1 MFFGFCMGLMVAI
14 LILTQ
19 CSFKNNEMNV
29 NQHPPPRYIPTVPK
43 KMDFAGEE
51 VPLERWEVNEAFD
64 RELLYNYNSAGN
76 ITYVV
81 KLSFRYFPMIE
92 TILKENGIPDDFKY
106 LCVAE
111 SNLQNQV
118 SKAGAAGFWQFMK
131 DTSIGYGMEVNDSV
145 DQRYDLVMATQAACK
160 YFQIAYQ
167 KFGSWTAAAASY
179 NCGMAGYQ
187 KFSTF
192 QQTRN
197 YYELQLPDET
207 NKYIFRILTF
217 KYLISHAKEMGF
229 AVNESNGYKPMNV
242 RTVKVEST
250 ISDLTEWAKGQHTT
264 YKMIKVFNPWLRGKT
279 LEVKNGQSYLIK
291 IFEE

>member
-1 MFFGFCMGLMVAI
+1 MGVAVFFF
-14 LILTQ
+14 TQ
-19 CSFKNNEMNV
+19 CSFNDKDSSV
-29 NQHPPPRYIPTVPK
+29 NQNMPIRYIPALPQ
-43 KMDFAGEE
+43 KMDFAGEK

-64 RELLYNYNSAGN
+64 RELLYNFNSPGN
-76 ITYVV
+76 ITYIL
-81 KLSFRYFPMIE
+81 KLSYRYFPVIE

-118 SKAGAAGFWQFMK
+118 SKVGAAGFWQFMK

-160 YFQIAYQ
+160 YFTMAYQ
-167 KFGSWTAAAASY
+167 KFGSWTAAAASF

-187 KFSTF
+187 KFSTY
-192 QQTRN
+192 QQTKN

-217 KYLISHAKEMGF
+217 KHLMTHAKEMGF
-229 AVNESNGYKPMNV
+229 MVNKNNSYKPLHFQ
-242 RTVKVEST
+242 TIKVVNT
-250 ISDLTEWAKGQHTT
+250 IPNLTEWAKENNTS
-264 YKMIKVFNPWLRGKT
+264 YKMIKILNPWLRGRT
-279 LEVKNGQSYLIK
+279 LEVNNGETYNIK
-291 IFEE
+291 ILIE